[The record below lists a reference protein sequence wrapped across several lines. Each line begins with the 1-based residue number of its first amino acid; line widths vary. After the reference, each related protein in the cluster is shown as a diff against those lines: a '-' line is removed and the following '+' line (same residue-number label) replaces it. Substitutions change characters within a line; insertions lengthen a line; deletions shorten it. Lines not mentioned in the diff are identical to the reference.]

1 MEGANDAAEQERR
14 LLAAKLVIFFAAA
27 ALWAAAAAWELRW
40 LTWFAIAVLL
50 LALGLRWIVPSD
62 RS

>member
-1 MEGANDAAEQERR
+1 MTEPAEREHR

-27 ALWAAAAAWELRW
+27 ALWAAAAAWEIRW